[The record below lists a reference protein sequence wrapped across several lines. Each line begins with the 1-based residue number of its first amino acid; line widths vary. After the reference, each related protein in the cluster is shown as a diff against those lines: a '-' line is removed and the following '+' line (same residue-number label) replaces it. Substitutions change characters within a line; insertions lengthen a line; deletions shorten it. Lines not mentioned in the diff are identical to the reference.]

1 MGNNE
6 QQTLYKMLDYIDD
19 FEMEYAEKLF
29 DEIKEGSYSKEI
41 SEELE
46 KLKKAFERVDY
57 YSSKEYTEELIRMF
71 EK

>member
-1 MGNNE
+1 MARAE
-6 QQTLYKMLDYIDD
+6 SRVK
-19 FEMEYAEKLF
+19 ARKKRVREKLF